1 MIEVFEKY
9 EMIHKYYDVDGA
21 AVKLNLRSISTTKK
35 GK

>member
-1 MIEVFEKY
+1 MIEVF
-9 EMIHKYYDVDGA
+9 EMIHKYYDVGA